1 MQSRT
6 QQAPSLR
13 NSVHDWA
20 TELNWT
26 EAEQGPCLQAAPLL
40 LGCILSLPWISSVQF
55 ILVTQMCL
63 TLCDPMDCSTPGLP
77 VHHQLPELTQNS
89 YPLSRWCQPTTS
101 FSVVPFSSRLLF
113 FTASGSFP
121 MSSCCLNL
129 PLGIRESHGGWGL
142 LSPSLPCPGDP
153 QRPAQFYYLNTSYS
167 LSGKASE
174 PLLELSKEHVFLINM
189 GDLWP
194 HNFLHCFA
202 LDFCHNLTMERIS
215 SSLRTTLK
223 IRFTPVGM
231 CRHHHTVPCHLDFF

>member
-1 MQSRT
+1 
-6 QQAPSLR
+6 
-13 NSVHDWA
+13 
-20 TELNWT
+20 
-26 EAEQGPCLQAAPLL
+26 
-40 LGCILSLPWISSVQF
+40 
-55 ILVTQMCL
+55 MCL

-77 VHHQLPELTQNS
+77 VRHQLPELTQNS
-89 YPLSRWCQPTTS
+89 CPLSRWCQPTTS

-121 MSSCCLNL
+121 MSSRCLNL

-189 GDLWP
+189 GYLWP

-223 IRFTPVGM
+223 IRFTPVGT
-231 CRHHHTVPCHLDFF
+231 CHHHHTVPCHLDFF